1 MKIKTNLSSIV
12 SSTSGGGGGG
22 GSARPQMGKV
32 FGVITTLNTPT
43 KALFESNRGWDGIGT
58 VFYLPYDQSKYYEN
72 VRLEDCQIAVP
83 LDSNFKK
90 YPLVGELV
98 YLIDGPSPVSQVSNQ
113 AFQKYYIN
121 TLNVWNNIQQNSPFG
136 EFLGKTFVESV
147 DIRNLISFEG
157 DLIVQGRKGNGI
169 RFGSTVKRF
178 STENEWSSIGND
190 GDPIIILVNGYVTS
204 DPQSN
209 VPNVEEINKEKSSM
223 YMTSTQKL
231 PLIPG
236 ALIKNPFNASIE
248 PRNYFSPQII
258 LNSDRITLN
267 SKKDEVLIFSKSNI
281 ELSTDNIINLNA
293 GEIIH
298 LNIDNKNTNAKILL
312 GTDKNGTLPSE
323 PVLLGGKTHDL
334 LLEMLNA
341 LTTLAGFLSAST
353 VPTPEGAVAI
363 PNCNLGG
370 EQLLN
375 DVSNLLDR
383 LSTITSEKVY
393 TV

>member
-1 MKIKTNLSSIV
+1 MDN
-12 SSTSGGGGGG
+12 
-22 GSARPQMGKV
+22 
-32 FGVITTLNTPT
+32 
-43 KALFESNRGWDGIGT
+43 
-58 VFYLPYDQSKYYEN
+58 
-72 VRLEDCQIAVP
+72 
-83 LDSNFKK
+83 
-90 YPLVGELV
+90 
-98 YLIDGPSPVSQVSNQ
+98 
-113 AFQKYYIN
+113 
-121 TLNVWNNIQQNSPFG
+121 
-136 EFLGKTFVESV
+136 
-147 DIRNLISFEG
+147 
-157 DLIVQGRKGNGI
+157 
-169 RFGSTVKRF
+169 
-178 STENEWSSIGND
+178 
-190 GDPIIILVNGYVTS
+190 
-204 DPQSN
+204 
-209 VPNVEEINKEKSSM
+209 
-223 YMTSTQKL
+223 
-231 PLIPG
+231 
-236 ALIKNPFNASIE
+236 
-248 PRNYFSPQII
+248 
-258 LNSDRITLN
+258 DRITLN

-298 LNIDNKNTNAKILL
+298 LNIDNKNINAKILL